1 MAELFGFHQSFLNQF
16 SDKFGIVMSKVV
28 ETEGVLGGKPRNEG
42 TRVSAERVY
51 EMNTQK
57 DMSPEEVADILPTV
71 AVEDVKAAIQY
82 MKDREDSEADVL
94 A

>member
-1 MAELFGFHQSFLNQF
+1 
-16 SDKFGIVMSKVV
+16 MSKVV
-28 ETEGVLGGKPRNEG
+28 ETEGVLGGKPRIEG
-42 TRVSAERVY
+42 TRVSAEQVY
-51 EMNTQK
+51 EMHTQK

-82 MKDREDSEADVL
+82 MKDRDDSEADVL